1 MVDDLRI
8 SAEEKKKLL
17 AVKQREADEALKK
30 ITEAMAKAAERR
42 QEVELLQKNLE
53 KENVKINT
61 RKSQVESELADIQ
74 PAVEEARKVSFI

>member
-1 MVDDLRI
+1 MRI